1 MHVQALESRHPTET
15 VHDCCWLHLTKTL
28 RKSVIW
34 HLTSL
39 FVLATFAGWIPT
51 YSSLLYCIFPD
62 TPITIHLAKKYTAQR
77 HHEWSGG
84 MTLFLVVGSFNF
96 SQIDVENSISATDFC
111 GAQSILYPYFFM
123 TAGGCSRLPVPN
135 IGQKWSKLS
144 TTHKCSYGP
153 LPVMCLQS
161 HL

>member
-62 TPITIHLAKKYTAQR
+62 TPIPIHLAKNYTAQR

-111 GAQSILYPYFFM
+111 GAQSIPLVCHDCGWLLPL
-123 TAGGCSRLPVPN
+123 TCSEYR
-135 IGQKWSKLS
+135 SKIVKIINPPQMQVWPF
-144 TTHKCSYGP
+144 TSY
-153 LPVMCLQS
+153 MCLQS